1 MGFRLLHV
9 STDYVF
15 DGKKNEAY
23 EVMDETNPLNAY
35 GRSKLLG
42 EQAVLSYENS
52 TVIRTS
58 WLYGPK
64 GNSFPKAILRKLIEG
79 KPFQVVSDQ
88 ISTPTSV
95 EFLSSFIESV
105 ITEGI
110 TDSIL
115 HGVPTGSAS
124 WFEFARE
131 IAKTCGFDQELISE
145 TTSEDMNVLRPA
157 NSQLASSE
165 ISGEVLSWQADWS
178 NSKQLM
184 LDSLGWS

>member
-1 MGFRLLHV
+1 M

-15 DGKKNEAY
+15 DGKKNEPY
-23 EVMDETNPLNAY
+23 EVIDETSPLNAY

-115 HGVPTGSAS
+115 HGVPTGRAS
-124 WFEFARE
+124 WFEFAHE
-131 IAKTCGFDQELISE
+131 IAKSTDFDESLISP
-145 TTSEDMNVLRPA
+145 SKSVDDLVLRPA
-157 NSQLASSE
+157 NSHLQATELSPELDIGWREDWRRMKSS
-165 ISGEVLSWQADWS
+165 IAPKL
-178 NSKQLM
+178 NS
-184 LDSLGWS
+184 